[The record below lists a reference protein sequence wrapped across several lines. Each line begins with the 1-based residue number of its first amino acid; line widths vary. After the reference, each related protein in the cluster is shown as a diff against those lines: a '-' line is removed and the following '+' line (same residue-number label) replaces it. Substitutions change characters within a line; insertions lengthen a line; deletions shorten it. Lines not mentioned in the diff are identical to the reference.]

1 MQDSLFEEHA
11 DETFDL
17 DGAKLRVIRSWLD
30 TEKAKEAFSN
40 IQEKT
45 HWQNPKIK
53 MAGQWITIPRLQAW
67 YGTDALKFT
76 YSNFSFISEPMF
88 DDLIHL
94 QQTLESE
101 FKKTFNS
108 VLVNCYR
115 DASDSVSWHADDE
128 AEFGFEPTIAS
139 LSLGESRR
147 FCLKPKKSVLNKAQ
161 KSGSTNNTL
170 LSSSQNL
177 ELLLHSGDLL
187 VMSGATQ
194 SNWLHCVPKESFPCK
209 PRINLTFRKI
219 VESPFIKRS

>member
-30 TEKAKEAFSN
+30 SETAKMAFSN
-40 IQEKT
+40 IQQKT

-53 MAGQWITIPRLQAW
+53 MAGQWVTIPRLQAW

-76 YSNFSFISEPMF
+76 YSKFSFISEPMF
-88 DDLIHL
+88 DDLILL
-94 QQTLESE
+94 QQALESE
-101 FKKTFNS
+101 FNKTFNS

-147 FCLKPKKSVLNKAQ
+147 FCLKPKKPVLNKTQ
-161 KSGSTNNTL
+161 K
-170 LSSSQNL
+170 L

-194 SNWLHCVPKESFPCK
+194 SNWLHCVPKESFSCK

-219 VESPFIKRS
+219 VEAPL